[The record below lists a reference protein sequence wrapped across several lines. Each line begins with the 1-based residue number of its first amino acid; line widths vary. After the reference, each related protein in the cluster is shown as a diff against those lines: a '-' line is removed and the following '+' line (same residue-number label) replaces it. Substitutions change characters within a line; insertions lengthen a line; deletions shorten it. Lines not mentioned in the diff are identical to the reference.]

1 MNDWADLEAGRR
13 ANAAQPLSRAVK
25 IQYLDRVVA
34 QVIHH
39 LAQRVQAALDHT
51 DKDLVKKTIAKRRQQ
66 AREQAASP
74 AAGPNKKQRMQ
85 AKVDSPPEVEG
96 HQWEVKEFKTNFT
109 MKCKIC
115 QLYIESCKT
124 GEVFERLLR
133 QPCIGFETEVLTWP
147 DLHPSHTMINKGC
160 VWQCG
165 GCGRQARPSALTLGS
180 NPHSK
185 KLVAPCPAQEESSS
199 SSSAAQA
206 PAKAPRPK
214 AQGRHTPTQVLREQ
228 SGKEWWSSSKITRS
242 KTRPDK
248 AQREENRRQEEQRRL
263 QSEWEWN
270 EWYHST
276 PQGSGASSSSAYPW
290 TGWNWSTDWEAYDW
304 SSWSWWEQPASSPA
318 EPPAPSGDGEAS
330 SWTSQRPRPRSPPR
344 PRRGDES
351 RPKSAGISLSEN
363 PTWLKRSATPER
375 AEPSAP
381 LRLRPNVKT
390 EIEDEIHAAAAEI
403 AAGDPI
409 EVSDE
414 ENDWNQ
420 VEAEPLTG
428 PQPSKR
434 PESEI
439 PALWGMAR
447 PNRRRPTEDHH
458 YLPPRLTAYRT
469 SAGVLLRQPVTLQS
483 LNKGQ
488 SRIVYSISSAIV
500 MKITSRLQEHG
511 EEHSFS
517 LQFSAFCDEGTG
529 APYLENGAS
538 IQRPDNSASVPG
550 TIPRARVQA
559 HAVAGTLGQFTG
571 GYCQD
576 WFGVLLV
583 RPPGQHPFVE
593 STAARLRQ
601 HESGRQI
608 VRSTCLRTGPLRLG
622 IVDKGIWRPSC
633 THQPQSD
640 VRVAGKGLGSLV
652 PRALTG
658 VP

>member
-1 MNDWADLEAGRR
+1 MHVAFH
-13 ANAAQPLSRAVK
+13 ANLVVVGVSLCCAHAFLRKWFVFVPQPLSGQVDGTRPAGMEQQSPEGDPECQGQDIPFSPMGSGREITVAAV
-25 IQYLDRVVA
+25 
-34 QVIHH
+34 
-39 LAQRVQAALDHT
+39 
-51 DKDLVKKTIAKRRQQ
+51 VKKEETSEASSSTEDKQ
-66 AREQAASP
+66 AEPASASAPPGPKARASP
-74 AAGPNKKQRMQ
+74 
-85 AKVDSPPEVEG
+85 
-96 HQWEVKEFKTNFT
+96 
-109 MKCKIC
+109 
-115 QLYIESCKT
+115 
-124 GEVFERLLR
+124 
-133 QPCIGFETEVLTWP
+133 
-147 DLHPSHTMINKGC
+147 
-160 VWQCG
+160 
-165 GCGRQARPSALTLGS
+165 
-180 NPHSK
+180 
-185 KLVAPCPAQEESSS
+185 QEESSS
-199 SSSAAQA
+199 SSSAAHA

-517 LQFSAFCDEGTG
+517 LQFSAFCAKVLGLRTLRTELVYNGQTTVHQFPALFQERVFRLTQWLERWGNSLEATAKTG
-529 APYLENGAS
+529 LGYYLLGLLGSILLSKVRPRDYGSTNLGVRSLDQRACELVLYDLAS
-538 IQRPDNSASVPG
+538 WTRESGVH
-550 TIPRARVQA
+550 RARINLNPTFEWLEKA
-559 HAVAGTLGQFTG
+559 LGHSFH
-571 GYCQD
+571 
-576 WFGVLLV
+576 V
-583 RPPGQHPFVE
+583 H
-593 STAARLRQ
+593 LRVY
-601 HESGRQI
+601 HDMYS
-608 VRSTCLRTGPLRLG
+608 
-622 IVDKGIWRPSC
+622 K
-633 THQPQSD
+633 
-640 VRVAGKGLGSLV
+640 
-652 PRALTG
+652 
-658 VP
+658 

>member
-1 MNDWADLEAGRR
+1 MP
-13 ANAAQPLSRAVK
+13 QPLSGQVDGTRPAGMEQQSPEGDPECQGQDIPFSPMGSGREITVAAV
-25 IQYLDRVVA
+25 
-34 QVIHH
+34 
-39 LAQRVQAALDHT
+39 
-51 DKDLVKKTIAKRRQQ
+51 VKKEETSEASSSTEDKQ
-66 AREQAASP
+66 AEPASASAPPGPKARASP
-74 AAGPNKKQRMQ
+74 
-85 AKVDSPPEVEG
+85 
-96 HQWEVKEFKTNFT
+96 
-109 MKCKIC
+109 
-115 QLYIESCKT
+115 
-124 GEVFERLLR
+124 
-133 QPCIGFETEVLTWP
+133 
-147 DLHPSHTMINKGC
+147 
-160 VWQCG
+160 
-165 GCGRQARPSALTLGS
+165 
-180 NPHSK
+180 
-185 KLVAPCPAQEESSS
+185 QEESSS

-228 SGKEWWSSSKITRS
+228 SGKDWWSSSKITRS

-290 TGWNWSTDWEAYDW
+290 TGWNWSTDWKAYDW

-439 PALWGMAR
+439 PALWGHGPPEPAPTDGRSPLSSSSPHCIPNVGRSSFEAAGHFAVFEQR
-447 PNRRRPTEDHH
+447 PESHSVLHIECNSDENHVPAPGAWGGA
-458 YLPPRLTAYRT
+458 LLQPAIQC
-469 SAGVLLRQPVTLQS
+469 LLR
-483 LNKGQ
+483 
-488 SRIVYSISSAIV
+488 
-500 MKITSRLQEHG
+500 
-511 EEHSFS
+511 
-517 LQFSAFCDEGTG
+517 EGTG

-538 IQRPDNSASVPG
+538 IQRPDDSASVPG

-622 IVDKGIWRPSC
+622 IVDKGI
-633 THQPQSD
+633 
-640 VRVAGKGLGSLV
+640 
-652 PRALTG
+652 
-658 VP
+658 

>member
-1 MNDWADLEAGRR
+1 MHVAFH
-13 ANAAQPLSRAVK
+13 ANLVVVGVSLCCAHAFLRKWFVFVPQPLSGQVDGTRPAGMEQQSPEGDPECQGQDIPFSPMGSGREITVAAV
-25 IQYLDRVVA
+25 
-34 QVIHH
+34 
-39 LAQRVQAALDHT
+39 
-51 DKDLVKKTIAKRRQQ
+51 VKKEETSEASSSTEDKQ
-66 AREQAASP
+66 AEPASASAPPGPKARASP
-74 AAGPNKKQRMQ
+74 
-85 AKVDSPPEVEG
+85 
-96 HQWEVKEFKTNFT
+96 
-109 MKCKIC
+109 
-115 QLYIESCKT
+115 
-124 GEVFERLLR
+124 
-133 QPCIGFETEVLTWP
+133 
-147 DLHPSHTMINKGC
+147 
-160 VWQCG
+160 
-165 GCGRQARPSALTLGS
+165 
-180 NPHSK
+180 
-185 KLVAPCPAQEESSS
+185 QEESSS

-318 EPPAPSGDGEAS
+318 EPPAPSADGEAS

-517 LQFSAFCDEGTG
+517 LQFSAFCAKVLGLRTLRTELVYNGQTTVHQFPALFQERVFRLTQWLERWGNSLEATAKTG
-529 APYLENGAS
+529 LGYYLLGLLGSILLSKVRPRDYGSTNLGVRSLDQRACELVLYDLASWTRESGVHRARINLNPTFEWLEKALGHSFHVHLRVYHDMYSKPEDLVPFCLSQSDIFREHAERQFGAHL
-538 IQRPDNSASVPG
+538 
-550 TIPRARVQA
+550 TIP
-559 HAVAGTLGQFTG
+559 
-571 GYCQD
+571 
-576 WFGVLLV
+576 
-583 RPPGQHPFVE
+583 
-593 STAARLRQ
+593 
-601 HESGRQI
+601 
-608 VRSTCLRTGPLRLG
+608 
-622 IVDKGIWRPSC
+622 
-633 THQPQSD
+633 
-640 VRVAGKGLGSLV
+640 
-652 PRALTG
+652 
-658 VP
+658 